1 MSLLTRSAGLPWRW
15 HLRPWCMPHCQRP
28 SGNHAG
34 PVAPGGEADRGS
46 QRRGEREPRPG
57 HPDAAGARGRAPGR
71 PGPRNPAC
79 DKLVRGWKVAA
90 DSRPARRSVRCFHRF
105 SIQLACWCWVVLHVV
120 RGGRRPRERRTPLWP
135 VHYTRPPGHRVGGM
149 ALRLVQIAMN
159 ARDDSA
165 VGRFWAEALDWGISS
180 EEPGVTNVEPVG
192 FVYPDPVAVCIDVIA
207 VPEPKTVKNRVHIDL
222 ATTSAAH
229 QADLVARLRDL
240 GATPADVGQ
249 GDVPWTVLADPEG
262 NEFCVLAPWPGGR
275 DTGPVAA
282 VTVDCADP
290 RAMARFWGQAM
301 DWTLHQVTDDHAV
314 LRSAKGVGPYL
325 QFLRTPDV
333 KTVKNRVHLDL
344 RPYPGDDQEAEVAR
358 LRTLGATD
366 IDLGQGDVPWTCLA
380 DPEGN
385 EFDVL
390 TPR

>member
-1 MSLLTRSAGLPWRW
+1 MT
-15 HLRPWCMPHCQRP
+15 
-28 SGNHAG
+28 
-34 PVAPGGEADRGS
+34 
-46 QRRGEREPRPG
+46 
-57 HPDAAGARGRAPGR
+57 
-71 PGPRNPAC
+71 
-79 DKLVRGWKVAA
+79 
-90 DSRPARRSVRCFHRF
+90 
-105 SIQLACWCWVVLHVV
+105 
-120 RGGRRPRERRTPLWP
+120 
-135 VHYTRPPGHRVGGM
+135 
-149 ALRLVQIAMN
+149 LRLVQIAVN

-165 VGRFWAEALDWGISS
+165 VGRFWAEALGWSISS
-180 EEPGVTNVEPVG
+180 EEPGVTNVEPAG
-192 FVYPDPVAVCIDVIA
+192 FAYPDPVAVCIDVLA

-229 QADLVARLRDL
+229 QADLVARLQDL

-249 GDVPWTVLADPEG
+249 GDVSWTVLADPEG

-290 RAMARFWGQAM
+290 RAMARFWDEAM
-301 DWTLHQVTDDHAV
+301 DWTLHQVTGDHAV
-314 LRSAKGVGPYL
+314 LRSATGAGPYL
-325 QFLRTPDV
+325 QFLRTPGR

-344 RPYPGDDQEAEVAR
+344 RPYPGDDQAAEVAR
-358 LRTLGATD
+358 LRALGATD